1 VDVRPFA
8 ARSDPLTSGGV
19 IREQYG
25 MTGQP
30 KQQFTAD
37 QILEA
42 GRRAEAQGQ
51 SEYAVQFYRHLTDHH
66 PASPEA
72 SVAREALSRLAP
84 TPRQVPEKMNGSR
97 STLPPWPAGE
107 PLPPREAAPRPVLAE
122 PPRHGPPAS
131 PPPAQPAP
139 APSAAQRQRYDYVRE
154 PMELPRP
161 VRGYLAGRIVAW
173 FVVLCGTAAFFAGAA
188 IIGFA
193 VATGTV
199 PVLPPVGPPGAIG
212 AALLVTGF
220 VLVFAGQVALASF
233 ATANATRETAA
244 LMRAIAEDIARRR
257 W

>member
-1 VDVRPFA
+1 
-8 ARSDPLTSGGV
+8 
-19 IREQYG
+19 
-25 MTGQP
+25 MTGQA

-66 PASPEA
+66 PSSAEA

-84 TPRQVPEKMNGSR
+84 TPRHAPDKVNGTR

-107 PLPPREAAPRPVLAE
+107 PLPREAVPRPVMAE
-122 PPRHGPPAS
+122 PPRPTPPANP
-131 PPPAQPAP
+131 PPPAPPSP
-139 APSAAQRQRYDYVRE
+139 APSAAQRQRYEYVRE
-154 PMELPRP
+154 PIELPRP

-199 PVLPPVGPPGAIG
+199 PVIPPVGPPGAIG
-212 AALLVTGF
+212 AALLVVGF

>member
-1 VDVRPFA
+1 
-8 ARSDPLTSGGV
+8 
-19 IREQYG
+19 

-42 GRRAEAQGQ
+42 GRRAEAEGQ

-66 PASPEA
+66 PSSAEA
-72 SVAREALSRLAP
+72 SAAREALARLAP
-84 TPRQVPEKMNGSR
+84 TPRQAPEKVNGSR
-97 STLPPWPAGE
+97 NTLPPWPAAE
-107 PLPPREAAPRPVLAE
+107 PPLAPREAAPRPVLAE
-122 PPRHGPPAS
+122 PPRHAPLAS
-131 PPPAQPAP
+131 PPPPPTQPAP
-139 APSAAQRQRYDYVRE
+139 AASVAQRQRYDYVRE
-154 PMELPRP
+154 PLELPRP

-193 VATGTV
+193 IATGTV

-212 AALLVTGF
+212 AALLVAGF